1 MITSYL
7 FCTGL
12 CRPRVPTRSFP
23 LADSKKKLSRGPISL
38 LSIILWR
45 NQQVVFDYFYF
56 SDQQGWSCYEFRNSF
71 YQFYAG
77 FALFWRLEVLM
88 TRCAVVRTMSTGL
101 EDWKTGRHEDRKTG
115 SLVTASQADLMS
127 GHPGR
132 AKITSLF
139 VKCWIDV
146 VVWMTVLVWSK

>member
-1 MITSYL
+1 
-7 FCTGL
+7 
-12 CRPRVPTRSFP
+12 
-23 LADSKKKLSRGPISL
+23 
-38 LSIILWR
+38 
-45 NQQVVFDYFYF
+45 
-56 SDQQGWSCYEFRNSF
+56 
-71 YQFYAG
+71 
-77 FALFWRLEVLM
+77 M

-101 EDWKTGRHEDRKTG
+101 EDRKTGRHEDRKTG

-146 VVWMTVLVWSK
+146 VV